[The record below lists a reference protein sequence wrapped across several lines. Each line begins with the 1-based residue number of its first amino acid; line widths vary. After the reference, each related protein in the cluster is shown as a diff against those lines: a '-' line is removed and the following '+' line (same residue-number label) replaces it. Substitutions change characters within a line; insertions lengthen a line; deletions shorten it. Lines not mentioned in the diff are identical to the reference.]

1 VPWQARALVLL
12 DQRAET
18 YSSPEA
24 FEHAVRG
31 AASVVTHLYRGGFS
45 PELWTAERA
54 PGLRSDSRFTQ
65 AMEVLA
71 AVQPLAH
78 LDLRQTVTRLR
89 RQGVG
94 GGALVVV
101 TGLPDEGVLAAFR
114 VLAQDFARTVVLA
127 VIERPGEGLF
137 AFQRMGAVTVSTAPG
152 SPWGPA
158 WRTAMELS
166 WSTASLG

>member
-1 VPWQARALVLL
+1 
-12 DQRAET
+12 
-18 YSSPEA
+18 
-24 FEHAVRG
+24 
-31 AASVVTHLYRGGFS
+31 VVTHLYRGGFS

-71 AVQPLAH
+71 SVQPLPH

-94 GGALVVV
+94 GGALVMV
-101 TGLPDEGVLAAFR
+101 TGLPDEGSLAAYR
-114 VLAQDFARTVVLA
+114 ALAKDFARTVVLSA
-127 VIERPGEGLF
+127 ADRPADPLL
-137 AFQRMGAVTVSTAPG
+137 AFQRAGAVTVCSAPDTT
-152 SPWGPA
+152 WGPV

>member
-1 VPWQARALVLL
+1 MATASARVPSGAQLL
-12 DQRAET
+12 L
-18 YSSPEA
+18 P
-24 FEHAVRG
+24 
-31 AASVVTHLYRGGFS
+31 
-45 PELWTAERA
+45 
-54 PGLRSDSRFTQ
+54 
-65 AMEVLA
+65 EVLA

-101 TGLPDEGVLAAFR
+101 SGAPDEGVLSAFR

-127 VIERPGEGLF
+127 VVEHPGEALVS
-137 AFQRMGAVTVSTAPG
+137 FQRMGAVTVSTAPG
-152 SPWGPA
+152 SPWSPA

>member
-1 VPWQARALVLL
+1 M
-12 DQRAET
+12 
-18 YSSPEA
+18 
-24 FEHAVRG
+24 
-31 AASVVTHLYRGGFS
+31 VTHLYRGGFS
-45 PELWTAERA
+45 PELWTGERA

-71 AVQPLAH
+71 SVQPLPA

-101 TGLPDEGVLAAFR
+101 TGLPDEGVIAAFR

-127 VIERPGEGLF
+127 AADRPGESLL
-137 AFQRMGAVTVSTAPG
+137 AFQRAGAVTVYAAPG
-152 SPWGPA
+152 SLWSPA